1 MKEPADLD
9 ARFAALRDASSAW
22 QPPSSV
28 DAAIAA
34 AVARQRTATPREP
47 TRLADRRS
55 LLWPL
60 ALAAAMG
67 VLSFI
72 VRSLPPTDDPMASS
86 RRDAAS
92 SSAAAPADTRH
103 AFMPVVSAA
112 ELRSVGDAV
121 VVPSRVPL
129 LTLAQFGLPVDPARV
144 DDAVDAE
151 LLVRRDGALLAYRV
165 VN

>member
-1 MKEPADLD
+1 MTEPANLD
-9 ARFAALRDASSAW
+9 TGLAALREASLAW
-22 QPPSSV
+22 EPPASV

-34 AVARQRTATPREP
+34 AASRQRATAPRPP
-47 TRLADRRS
+47 TRLSDRRS

-72 VRSLPPTDDPMASS
+72 VRSLPPTDDPVTHK
-86 RRDAAS
+86 DAAS
-92 SSAAAPADTRH
+92 QRAAAESARR
-103 AFMPVVSAA
+103 AFTPVVSAA
-112 ELRSVGDAV
+112 ELRNVGEAV
-121 VVPSRVPL
+121 VVPTRVPL

-151 LLVRRDGALLAYRV
+151 LLVRRDGALLAYRF

>member
-1 MKEPADLD
+1 MNRSETLD
-9 ARFAALRDASSAW
+9 ARLSALRDAASSW
-22 QPPSSV
+22 EPPASV
-28 DAAIAA
+28 DAAVAA
-34 AVARQRTATPREP
+34 AAARGRAALPRP
-47 TRLADRRS
+47 PDRLPDRRS

-72 VRSLPPTDDPMASS
+72 VRSLPPTDDPMSAV
-86 RRDAAS
+86 RDDAAS
-92 SSAAAPADTRH
+92 ASAALDAARH
-103 AFMPVVSAA
+103 AFTPVVSAA
-112 ELRSVGDAV
+112 ELRSVGEAV
-121 VVPSRVPL
+121 LVPTRVPM

-151 LLVRRDGALLAYRV
+151 LLVRRDGALLAYRF

>member
-1 MKEPADLD
+1 MTEPANLD
-9 ARFAALRDASSAW
+9 TGLAALREASLAW
-22 QPPSSV
+22 EPPASV

-34 AVARQRTATPREP
+34 AASRQRATAPRPP
-47 TRLADRRS
+47 TRLSDRRS

-72 VRSLPPTDDPMASS
+72 VRSLPPTDDPMVTHG
-86 RRDAAS
+86 DAAS
-92 SSAAAPADTRH
+92 QIAAAESARR
-103 AFMPVVSAA
+103 AFTPVVSAA
-112 ELRSVGDAV
+112 ELRNVGEAV
-121 VVPSRVPL
+121 VVPTRVPL

-151 LLVRRDGALLAYRV
+151 LLVRRDGALLAYRF

>member
-1 MKEPADLD
+1 MNEPANLD
-9 ARFAALRDASSAW
+9 TRLAALRDASLAW
-22 QPPSSV
+22 EPPASV
-28 DAAIAA
+28 DAAVAA
-34 AVARQRTATPREP
+34 AANRQRTTGPQTA
-47 TRLADRRS
+47 TRLSDRRS

-72 VRSLPPTDDPMASS
+72 VRSLPPTDDPMATHG
-86 RRDAAS
+86 DAAAQR
-92 SSAAAPADTRH
+92 AAAESARH
-103 AFMPVVSAA
+103 AFTPVVSAA
-112 ELRSVGDAV
+112 ELRNVGEAV
-121 VVPSRVPL
+121 VVPTRVPL

-151 LLVRRDGALLAYRV
+151 LLVRRDGALLAYRF